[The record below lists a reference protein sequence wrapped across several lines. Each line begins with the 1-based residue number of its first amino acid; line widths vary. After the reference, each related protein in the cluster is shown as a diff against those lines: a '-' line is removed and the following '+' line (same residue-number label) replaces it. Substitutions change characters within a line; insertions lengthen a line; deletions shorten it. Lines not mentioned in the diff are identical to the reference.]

1 MAGMEMG
8 ALQGLKVIDLTR
20 VVAGP
25 LCTQI
30 LADHGAEVVKIE
42 APEGD
47 ETRRLGPPFDAQGDA
62 AYFSGL
68 NRNKRSIALDLGAPA
83 GREVLLRL
91 VADADVLIENFLPGT
106 MKKWGFDY
114 EADLAPRFPR
124 LVYCSV
130 TGFGADGPMGGKP
143 GYDAVGQ
150 ALGGLMSV
158 NGFPETGPTRVGFP
172 MVDLATGMNATIGIL
187 LALAERARSGRGQ
200 RVEATLFDSALAL
213 LHPHAAN
220 TFAGGAAPGLPG
232 NSHHSISTYD
242 TYRAADGQIFL
253 GIINEAQ
260 LRKFCA
266 LLGRDDLPADERFA
280 TNAARMANRKAFRQA
295 IEDMLRE
302 HSASALFKRLM
313 DAGIP
318 AAVVRTVPEA
328 LNDPHAAHRGM
339 IVSRGTYRGVNAA
352 QKLSRTPASLRNV
365 PPTFARD
372 TRQVLENAGY
382 TAAEIETLVASGVAP
397 LKRRVN

>member
-1 MAGMEMG
+1 METG
-8 ALQGLKVIDLTR
+8 ALQGLRVVDLTR

-47 ETRRLGPPFDAQGDA
+47 GTRRLGPPFDAHGDA

-68 NRNKRSIALDLGAPA
+68 NRNKRSIALDLGSPA

-91 VADADVLIENFLPGT
+91 IAGADVVIENFLPGT
-106 MKKWGFDY
+106 MKKWGLDY
-114 EADLAPRFPR
+114 QADLAPRFPR

-158 NGFPETGPTRVGFP
+158 NGFPETGPTRVGIP
-172 MVDLATGMNATIGIL
+172 VVDLATGMNATIAIL
-187 LALAERARSGRGQ
+187 LALAERTRSGRGQ
-200 RVEATLFDSALAL
+200 RVEATLFDSVLAL

-220 TFAGGAAPGLPG
+220 TFMGGAAPGLPG

-242 TYRAADGQIFL
+242 TYQAADGKIFL
-253 GIINEAQ
+253 GIINEGQ
-260 LRKFCA
+260 FRKFCA
-266 LLGRDDLPADERFA
+266 LLGREDVPADERFA
-280 TNAARMANRKAFRQA
+280 TNASRMANRPALRQA
-295 IEDMLRE
+295 IEGMLRE
-302 HSASALFKRLM
+302 HTASSLCERLM
-313 DAGIP
+313 AAGIP
-318 AAVVRTVPEA
+318 AAVVRSVPQA
-328 LNDPHAAHRGM
+328 LSDPHAAHRGM
-339 IVSRGTYRGVNAA
+339 VVSRGTYRGINAA
-352 QKLSRTPASLRNV
+352 QALSRTPASLRST
-365 PPTFARD
+365 PPKFAAD
-372 TRQVLENAGY
+372 TRQILAGAGY
-382 TAAEIETLVASGVAP
+382 TADEIETLVASGVAP
-397 LKRRVN
+397 LERRVN

>member
-1 MAGMEMG
+1 MS
-8 ALQGLKVIDLTR
+8 ALQGLRVVDLTR

-30 LADHGAEVVKIE
+30 LADHGAEVIKIE

-68 NRNKRSIALDLGAPA
+68 NRNKCSIALDLGAPA
-83 GREVLLRL
+83 GREVLHRL
-91 VADADVLIENFLPGT
+91 LDGADVLIENFLPGT

-172 MVDLATGMNATIGIL
+172 IVDLATGMNATIGIL
-187 LALAERARSGRGQ
+187 LALTERQHSGRGQ

-220 TFAGGAAPGLPG
+220 TFMSGTAPGLPG

-242 TYRAADGQIFL
+242 TYQAADGQIFL

-260 LRKFCA
+260 FRKFCA
-266 LLGRDDLPADERFA
+266 LLGREDVPADERFA
-280 TNAARMANRKAFRQA
+280 TNKSRLANRPALRQA
-295 IEDMLRE
+295 IEGMLRE
-302 HSASALFKRLM
+302 HSASSLFERLM
-313 DAGIP
+313 AAGIP
-318 AAVVRTVPEA
+318 AAVVRTVPQA
-328 LNDPHAAHRGM
+328 LSDPHATHRGM
-339 IVSRGTYRGVNAA
+339 IVSRDGYRGVNAA
-352 QKLSRTPASLRNV
+352 QTLSRTPATLRDI

-372 TRQVLENAGY
+372 TREVLERAGY
-382 TAAEIETLVASGVAP
+382 SAAEIDTLVASGVAP

>member
-1 MAGMEMG
+1 MG
-8 ALQGLKVIDLTR
+8 ALQGLKVVDLTR

-47 ETRRLGPPFDAQGDA
+47 ETRRLGPPFDTHGDA

-68 NRNKRSIALDLGAPA
+68 NRNKRAIALDLGVPA

-91 VADADVLIENFLPGT
+91 LADADLLIENFLPGT
-106 MKKWGFDY
+106 MKRWGFDY

-124 LVYCSV
+124 LIYCSV

-158 NGFPETGPTRVGFP
+158 NGFAESGPTRAGFP
-172 MVDLATGMNATIGIL
+172 VVDLATGMNATIGIL
-187 LALAERARSGRGQ
+187 LALAERVRSGRGQ

-220 TFAGGAAPGLPG
+220 TFAGAAAPGLPG

-242 TYRAADGQIFL
+242 TFKAADGQIFL
-253 GIINEAQ
+253 GIVNEAQ
-260 LRKFCA
+260 FRKFCA
-266 LLGRDDLPADERFA
+266 LLGREDVAADERFA
-280 TNAARMANRKAFRQA
+280 TNAARLANRPALRRT
-295 IEDMLRE
+295 IEGMLGE
-302 HSASALFKRLM
+302 HSASSLFERLM
-313 DAGIP
+313 AAGIP
-318 AAVVRTVPEA
+318 AAVVRSVPQA
-328 LNDPHAAHRGM
+328 LSDPHAAHRGM
-339 IVSRGTYRGVNAA
+339 IVSRGSYRGVNAA
-352 QKLSRTPASLRNV
+352 QTLSRTPASLRDI

-372 TRQVLENAGY
+372 TRQILEGAGY
-382 TAAEIETLVASGVAP
+382 GAAEIEALVASGVAP